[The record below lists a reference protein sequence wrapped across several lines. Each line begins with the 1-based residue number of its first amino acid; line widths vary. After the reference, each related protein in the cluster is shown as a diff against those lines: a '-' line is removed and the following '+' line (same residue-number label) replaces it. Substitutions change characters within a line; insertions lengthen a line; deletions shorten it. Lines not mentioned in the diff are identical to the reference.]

1 MSFYAFPSF
10 FQIAPVLFFF
20 FILFSFFMLFGNEE
34 ILYMNFLGRLG
45 SILNRT
51 VAYLPFLQIT
61 VLFNV
66 LRILTFF
73 KRALA
78 VNFVQDFFFLKPHMI
93 NTLPV
98 QIDNSA
104 T

>member
-20 FILFSFFMLFGNEE
+20 FILFSFFYLLLFGNEE

-51 VAYLPFLQIT
+51 VVYFPFLQIT

-78 VNFVQDFFFLKPHMI
+78 VNFVQDFFFFK
-93 NTLPV
+93 
-98 QIDNSA
+98 A
-104 T
+104 TYD